1 MTMRNAL
8 EGDTMNRFLVI
19 DQDRAMAHDLGLAC
33 LERGVGVAFAETV
46 CEGVRE
52 LLSDSVS
59 LVVVDAALLHL
70 GAHDAATLFERVA
83 PGVAVVVVVRPD
95 TPLESRVA
103 LELAGF
109 SVVVRPV
116 AADDL
121 LKAVEVA

>member
-1 MTMRNAL
+1 
-8 EGDTMNRFLVI
+8 MNRFLVI
-19 DQDRAMAHDLGLAC
+19 DQDRTMMHDLGLGC

-70 GAHDAATLFERVA
+70 GARESATLFERVA

-95 TPLESRVA
+95 SPLESRVA

-109 SVVVRPV
+109 TVVVRPV

-121 LKAVEVA
+121 LKVVEVA